1 MNPRAAPWQA
11 RVVSPSPPTF
21 ANPIVAAGVS
31 GLCDLFADRAVTPVE
46 ACETYLSRI
55 VGLDNALN
63 AYVFLD
69 AEGARAAAHASA
81 ERWRAGA
88 ALSRLDGV
96 PVAVKANVAVKGWP
110 WHAGVGAY
118 RDRLAEEDAEVVGR
132 LRAAGAVILG
142 LNGMFEG
149 AFGAT
154 GDNPWFGQVHNP
166 WDFARSTGGS
176 SSGAGAAVAAGLCAA
191 AVGTDTLGSVRLP
204 AAFCGVTGH
213 RPTPGLVETGGVVP
227 MSWTLD
233 SVGPLARSPRDA
245 ALLFAGLCAA
255 DAEVAADIAQPA
267 SPESLADTPLA
278 VLTTSAPLSPHAQ
291 AGLDAAVAAAR
302 AAGLTVERVEL
313 RQDLAETL
321 RRAAFICAAES
332 GAEHARALADTP
344 DGFSLAYRGL
354 LQGLGGGSAV
364 ELALAYRELAQAGEE
379 IRETLSGHGAVLLAT
394 TPTAPFPADGSQPM
408 DVALL
413 TGLANVAGLPATA
426 FPTGLGSDGAP
437 LSAQALGWDDET
449 TLGLAS
455 LLSRGPGAPPAYRG

>member
-1 MNPRAAPWQA
+1 M
-11 RVVSPSPPTF
+11 STSYPTF
-21 ANPIVAAGVS
+21 ANPIVAAGVG
-31 GLCDLFADRAVTPVE
+31 GLCDLYADRAVTPVE

-69 AEGARAAAHASA
+69 ANGARAAAHASA
-81 ERWRAGA
+81 ERWRSGA

-110 WHAGVGAY
+110 WHAGIGAY
-118 RDRLAEEDAEVVGR
+118 RDRLAEEDAQVVTR

-154 GDNPWFGQVHNP
+154 GDNPWFGQVRNP
-166 WDFARSTGGS
+166 WDFGHAPGGS

-213 RPTPGLVETGGVVP
+213 KPTPGLVETGGVVP
-227 MSWTLD
+227 MAWTLD
-233 SVGPLARSPRDA
+233 TVGSLARSPQDA

-278 VLTTSAPLSPHAQ
+278 VLETGVALSPHAR
-291 AGLDAAVAAAR
+291 AGLDAAVARAR
-302 AAGLTVERVEL
+302 AAGLTVERLSLHGDLQEML
-313 RQDLAETL
+313 RQ
-321 RRAAFICAAES
+321 AAFVSAAES
-332 GAEHARALADTP
+332 AAEHAQALADAP
-344 DGFSLAYRGL
+344 EGFSPAYLGL
-354 LQGLGGGSAV
+354 LKALGGGSA
-364 ELALAYRELAQAGEE
+364 ADLAQTYRALSRTGDA
-379 IRETLSGHGAVLLAT
+379 IREAISGYGAVLAPT
-394 TPTAPFPADGSQPM
+394 TPTAPFPADGSQPI

-413 TGLANVAGLPATA
+413 TALANVAGLPATA
-426 FPTGLGSDGAP
+426 FPIGLDGQGAP
-437 LSAQALGWDDET
+437 LSAQAIGWDDET

-455 LLSRGPGAPPAYRG
+455 LLTQYPGAPPAYRG

>member
-1 MNPRAAPWQA
+1 MNTSVQ
-11 RVVSPSPPTF
+11 TF
-21 ANPIVAAGVS
+21 ANPIVAAGVR
-31 GLCDLFADRAVTPVE
+31 GLCALYADRAVTPVE

-81 ERWRAGA
+81 ERWRNGA

-110 WHAGVGAY
+110 WHAGIGAY
-118 RDRLAEEDAEVVGR
+118 RDRLAEEDAAVVGR

-154 GDNPWFGQVHNP
+154 GDNPWFGQVRNP
-166 WDFARSTGGS
+166 WDFARAPGGS

-213 RPTPGLVETGGVVP
+213 RPTPGLVETGGVVA
-227 MSWTLD
+227 MAWTLD
-233 SVGPLARSPRDA
+233 SVGPLARCPQDA
-245 ALLFAGLCAA
+245 ALLFSGLCAA
-255 DAEVAADIAQPA
+255 DAEVAADIAEPA
-267 SPESLADTPLA
+267 SPEALADVPLA
-278 VLTTSAPLSPHAQ
+278 VLETGVPLSDHAQ

-302 AAGLTVERVEL
+302 AAGLTVERVRL
-313 RQDLAETL
+313 RDDLPEML
-321 RRAAFICAAES
+321 RRAAFVSAAES
-332 GAEHARALADTP
+332 AAEHGDALARDA
-344 DGFSLAYRGL
+344 DGFSPAYRGL
-354 LQGLGGGSAV
+354 LQALGAGSAAD
-364 ELALAYRELAQAGEE
+364 LARTYRDLARTGDS
-379 IRETLSGHGAVLLAT
+379 IREALSGYGGVLAAT
-394 TPTAPFPADGSQPM
+394 TPTAPFPSDGSQPA

-413 TGLANVAGLPATA
+413 TAIANVAGLPATA
-426 FPTGLGSDGAP
+426 FPMGLDGAGAP
-437 LSAQALGWDDET
+437 LSAQAIGWDDET

-455 LLSRGPGAPPAYRG
+455 LLARDPGAPPAYRG